1 MELVNV
7 ATNKNTVPGD
17 KSALIPGGLRVG
29 TPAMTTRGFKEGDFI
44 KAADIIHKGVLIAL
58 DVQSKIPSKKLAD
71 FKAYLADSGTVVP
84 EIAELKQE
92 VTEFASSFQ
101 GIGF

>member
-1 MELVNV
+1 MANV

-29 TPAMTTRGFKEGDFI
+29 TPAMTTRGFREEDFV

-58 DVQSKIPSKKLAD
+58 DVQSKVSSPKLVD
-71 FKAYLADSGTVVP
+71 YKTYLEESGSMVP
-84 EIAELKQE
+84 EIAELREE
-92 VTEFASSFQ
+92 VTKLARGFP